1 MSNSLVRLALPVAVA
16 ASVGALIVGTS
27 TSFAPE
33 LSSDHVLAPSALT
46 APSSHA
52 KGGAAAS
59 SSTPSATAK
68 AAAAAGAT
76 GAPAEAAGSASKSKG
91 SAGYNGDPQT
101 VTVYAYSSHANP
113 TAVVASLPKVVGGV
127 SWIFGWNQ
135 IETAPGVYNWSAVD
149 AAIAASS
156 GSGRKTMLR
165 IDGGATSPS
174 WVPDQLTFS
183 FQSMG
188 PQGEQTVTMPK
199 TWSTTYL
206 DDFTT
211 FIKAYGARYN
221 NNPAVTRIEMT
232 GGGYQGEMA
241 LPQWPGWIAAGYTD
255 PLMTSAWETLISTYK
270 SVFPNK
276 QLGMDYGEPLQ
287 TYYHSNIDPAVLAY
301 AHSFSN
307 VDFQQ
312 NGLKGTTSEN
322 WSVFKTLQGLSTS
335 TRIGWQ
341 MWGGDNSS
349 TTLMDAFHVAVA
361 SHASYLEVYLND
373 CVNPANAAALAY
385 LASDGQ

>member
-1 MSNSLVRLALPVAVA
+1 MSNRLVRLALPIAIT
-16 ASVGALIVGTS
+16 ASLGAIVLAS
-27 TSFAPE
+27 TSHFAPS
-33 LSSDHVLAPSALT
+33 LSSDHVLTPVALKAPA
-46 APSSHA
+46 SHA
-52 KGGAAAS
+52 TGRAAAS
-59 SSTPSATAK
+59 SAKPSAAAK
-68 AAAAAGAT
+68 SAAASGAT
-76 GAPAEAAGSASKSKG
+76 GAPGAVTGSSNATG
-91 SAGYNGDPQT
+91 ASAGYSGNPQT
-101 VTVYAYSSHANP
+101 VTIYAYSSHANP
-113 TAVVASLPKVVGGV
+113 TAVVASLPKIVGGV

-188 PQGEQTVTMPK
+188 PQGEQTVTMPR
-199 TWSTTYL
+199 TWTSTYL

-241 LPQWPGWIAAGYTD
+241 LPQWPGWIGAGYTD

-270 SVFPNK
+270 AAFPSK

-287 TYYHSNIDPAVLAY
+287 TYYKSNIDPAVLAY
-301 AHSFSN
+301 AHSVAN

-322 WSVFKTLQGLSTS
+322 WSVFKTLQSLSTS

-341 MWGGDNSS
+341 MWGGNNSS
-349 TTLMDAFHVAVA
+349 STLMDAFHVAVA

-385 LASDGQ
+385 LASDGN

>member
-1 MSNSLVRLALPVAVA
+1 MSTSLVRVALPIAVT
-16 ASVGALIVGTS
+16 ASLGVLVLAST
-27 TSFAPE
+27 TSFAPG
-33 LSSDHVLAPSALT
+33 LSSDHVLTPAALT
-46 APSSHA
+46 SPSSHA
-52 KGGAAAS
+52 KTGATGSASSPTAAAE
-59 SSTPSATAK
+59 
-68 AAAAAGAT
+68 AAAAARASGSKENASSAT
-76 GAPAEAAGSASKSKG
+76 G
-91 SAGYNGDPQT
+91 YTGDPKT
-101 VTVYAYSSHANP
+101 VTIYAYSSHANP

-135 IETAPGVYNWSAVD
+135 IETAPGVYNWSSVD

-188 PQGEQTVTMPK
+188 PQGQQTVTMPE
-199 TWSTTYL
+199 TWTSTYL

-211 FIKAYGARYN
+211 FIRAYGARYN

-241 LPQWPGWIAAGYTD
+241 LPQWPGWIGAGYTD

-270 SVFPNK
+270 SVFPSK

-287 TYYHSNIDPAVLAY
+287 EFYHSNIDPAVLAY
-301 AHSFSN
+301 ARQFTN

-312 NGLKGTTSEN
+312 NGLKGTTSET
-322 WSVFKTLQGLSTS
+322 WSVFKTLQSLSTA

-349 TTLMDAFHVAVA
+349 STLMNAFHVAVA

-373 CVNPANAAALAY
+373 CVNPSNAAALEY
-385 LASDGQ
+385 LASDGA

>member
-1 MSNSLVRLALPVAVA
+1 MSNRLVRLALPIAIT
-16 ASVGALIVGTS
+16 ASLGAIVLAS
-27 TSFAPE
+27 TSHFAPS
-33 LSSDHVLAPSALT
+33 LSSDHVLTPVALKAPA
-46 APSSHA
+46 SHA
-52 KGGAAAS
+52 TGRAAAS
-59 SSTPSATAK
+59 SAKPSAAAK
-68 AAAAAGAT
+68 SAAASGAT
-76 GAPAEAAGSASKSKG
+76 GAPGAVTGSSNATG
-91 SAGYNGDPQT
+91 ASAGYSGNPQT
-101 VTVYAYSSHANP
+101 VTIYAYSSHANP
-113 TAVVASLPKVVGGV
+113 TAVVASLPKIVGGV

-188 PQGEQTVTMPK
+188 PQGEQTVTMPR
-199 TWSTTYL
+199 TWTSTYL

-221 NNPAVTRIEMT
+221 SNPAVTRIEMT

-241 LPQWPGWIAAGYTD
+241 LPQWPGWIGAGYTD

-270 SVFPNK
+270 AAFPSK

-287 TYYHSNIDPAVLAY
+287 TYYQSHIDPAVLAY
-301 AHSFSN
+301 AESFTN

-312 NGLKGTTSEN
+312 NGLKSTSSEN
-322 WSVFKTLQGLSTS
+322 WSVFKTLQSLSAS

-349 TTLMDAFHVAVA
+349 SALMSAFHVAVA
-361 SHASYLEVYLND
+361 SHASYLEVYLDD

-385 LASDGQ
+385 LASDGN